1 MPARRRCG
9 VKPETSNVM
18 PFAVTRA
25 LRASVAIVLPLTL
38 GACSW
43 FTDFKN
49 QPRIEPWEP
58 FSQNEADSLIA
69 PRGQPQSSVPV
80 QGVRVAAWQIG
91 YQPLPQ
97 VIDSF
102 TPIPNPTPVSDAS
115 LENGKKHYQI
125 NCAVC
130 HGNAGDGNGGLK
142 KVNPAY
148 GFSPSL
154 LTESA
159 RGRSDGYIYGMLR
172 NGRGIMPSYS
182 RIEENDRWDV
192 INYVRA
198 LQKATADT
206 TLIGYPGQNGTTVP
220 GPSLTAPTR
229 PAPFAKPTQQPTIGS
244 PNINSAT
251 FKGKNENDTMRK
263 LHLGAPAEGGAA
275 KEKH

>member
-1 MPARRRCG
+1 M
-9 VKPETSNVM
+9 KPETATLMSSV
-18 PFAVTRA
+18 AARA
-25 LRASVAIVLPLTL
+25 LRASAAIVLPLTL

-49 QPRIEPWEP
+49 QPRIEPWEST
-58 FSQNEADSLIA
+58 SQNDADSLSP
-69 PRGQPQSSVPV
+69 PRGQPQYSVPV
-80 QGVRVAAWQIG
+80 QGTVVAAWQIG

-102 TPIPNPTPVSDAS
+102 TPIPNPTPSSAAS
-115 LENGKKHYQI
+115 VANGRTNYQI

-130 HGNAGDGNGGLK
+130 HGLAGDGNGGLK

-148 GFSPSL
+148 GYSPSL

-159 RGRSDGYIYGMLR
+159 KGRSDGYIYGMLR
-172 NGRGIMPSYS
+172 NGRGIMPSYN
-182 RIEENDRWDV
+182 RIEERDRWDV
-192 INYVRA
+192 INYVRE
-198 LQKATADT
+198 LQKGTADT

-220 GPSLTAPTR
+220 GPSQTAPTR
-229 PAPFAKPTQQPTIGS
+229 PAPFLKPTQQPTIGS

-251 FKGKNENDTMRK
+251 FKGNNENDTMRK

>member
-1 MPARRRCG
+1 M
-9 VKPETSNVM
+9 KPETSNLM
-18 PFAVTRA
+18 PAAVSRA
-25 LRASVAIVLPLTL
+25 LRASVAIALPLSL
-38 GACSW
+38 GACTW

-58 FSQNEADSLIA
+58 FSQNEADSLTA
-69 PRGQPQSSVPV
+69 PRGNPQSSVPV
-80 QGVRVAAWQIG
+80 QGVRVGAWQIG

-102 TPIPNPTPVSDAS
+102 TPLPNPTPSSEES
-115 LENGKKHYQI
+115 LANGKKHYQI

-130 HGNAGDGNGGLK
+130 HGVAGDGNGGLK
-142 KVNPAY
+142 KLNPAY
-148 GFSPSL
+148 GWSPSL

-172 NGRGIMPSYS
+172 NGRGIMPNYN

-192 INYVRA
+192 VNYVRA
-198 LQKATADT
+198 LQKGGADT
-206 TLIGYPGQNGTTVP
+206 TLHGSPGQNGTTVP

-229 PAPFAKPTQQPTIGS
+229 PAPFAKPTQQPTVGS

-251 FKGKNENDTMRK
+251 FKGNNENDTMRK
-263 LHLGAPAEGGAA
+263 LHLGPPSAAGEG
-275 KEKH
+275 KEKHE

>member
-1 MPARRRCG
+1 M
-9 VKPETSNVM
+9 KPETFNLM
-18 PFAVTRA
+18 PAAVSRA
-25 LRASVAIVLPLTL
+25 LRASVAIALPLSL
-38 GACSW
+38 GACTW

-58 FSQNEADSLIA
+58 VSQNEADSLTP
-69 PRGQPQSSVPV
+69 PRGQPQYSVPV
-80 QGVRVAAWQIG
+80 QGTQVAAWQIG

-102 TPIPNPTPVSDAS
+102 TPLPNPTPSSDES
-115 LENGKKHYQI
+115 LANGKKYYQI

-130 HGNAGDGNGGLK
+130 HGMAGDGNGGLK

-148 GFSPSL
+148 GYSPSL

-159 RGRSDGYIYGMLR
+159 KGRSDGYIWGMLR
-172 NGRGIMPSYS
+172 NGRGIMPSYN
-182 RIEENDRWDV
+182 RIEDLDRWDV
-192 INYVRA
+192 VNYVRA
-198 LQKATADT
+198 LQKGGADT

-220 GPSLTAPTR
+220 GPSQTAPTK
-229 PAPFAKPTQQPTIGS
+229 PAPFVKPTQQPTPGS

-251 FKGKNENDTMRK
+251 FKGLNENDTMRK

>member
-1 MPARRRCG
+1 M
-9 VKPETSNVM
+9 KPETSNLM
-18 PFAVTRA
+18 PPAVSRV
-25 LRASVAIVLPLTL
+25 LRASVAIVLPLSF

-49 QPRIEPWEP
+49 QPSIEPWEP
-58 FSQNEADSLIA
+58 VSQNEADSLTA
-69 PRGQPQSSVPV
+69 PRGQPQYSVPI
-80 QGVRVAAWQIG
+80 QGTQVAAWQIG
-91 YQPLPQ
+91 YQPLMP

-102 TPIPNPTPVSDAS
+102 TPVPNPTAVSPTS

-130 HGNAGDGNGGLK
+130 HGMAGDGNGGLK

-159 RGRSDGYIYGMLR
+159 RGRSDGYVYGIIR
-172 NGRGIMPSYS
+172 NGRGIMPSYN
-182 RIEENDRWDV
+182 RIEEPDRWDV
-192 INYVRA
+192 VNYLRA
-198 LQKATADT
+198 LQGATADT
-206 TLIGYPGQNGTTVP
+206 TLIGYAGQNGTTVP

-229 PAPFAKPTQQPTIGS
+229 PAPFLKPTQQPTIGS

-251 FKGKNENDTMRK
+251 YKGKNENDTMRK
-263 LHLGAPAEGGAA
+263 LHLGPPTAAGEG
-275 KEKH
+275 KEKHE